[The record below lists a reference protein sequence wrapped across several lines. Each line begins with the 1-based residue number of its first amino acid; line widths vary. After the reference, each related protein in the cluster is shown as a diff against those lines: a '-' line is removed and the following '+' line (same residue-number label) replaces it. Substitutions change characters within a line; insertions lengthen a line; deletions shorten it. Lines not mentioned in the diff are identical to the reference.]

1 MSTIEL
7 RKSEDRVTAADRSRT
22 RLSRATAQVSCSY
35 NASEVSPA
43 VVTLD
48 LAPQISLGPL
58 ELAWHGIMIA
68 VSLLFGLWL
77 ALRLARER
85 GLAPQL
91 VMDAVL
97 TTTLAGI
104 VGARLYYLVQ
114 ADPGALLQPGDW
126 LGTRGFAFYG
136 AILLGV
142 PAVALL
148 LWRRRAG
155 IGHLD
160 VLALAFPAAMAVG
173 RVGDLISG
181 EHYGERSDGV
191 FAFAYTHPD
200 AEVPVKR
207 AGYESGA
214 FYEIAS
220 CALIAIVLWPLRHR
234 FRTPGVALWTVIGL
248 YAAARF
254 AFFFA
259 VRDTPEVALGLRQ
272 AQWTSLALIATAAA
286 GLLVARRRAGRVRDR
301 ATAPA

>member
-1 MSTIEL
+1 MS
-7 RKSEDRVTAADRSRT
+7 
-22 RLSRATAQVSCSY
+22 SY
-35 NASEVSPA
+35 NASEVTLA

-48 LAPQISLGPL
+48 LAPQIRLGPL

-68 VSLLFGLWL
+68 VGLLCGLRL

-85 GLAPQL
+85 ELAPQVVL
-91 VMDAVL
+91 DAVL
-97 TTTLAGI
+97 TITVAGI
-104 VGARLYYLVQ
+104 VGARLYYLIQ
-114 ADPGALLQPGDW
+114 TDPSALLRPGEW

-148 LWRRRAG
+148 LRHRGAG
-155 IGHLD
+155 VAPLD
-160 VLALAFPAAMAVG
+160 ALALAFPAAMAVG
-173 RVGDLISG
+173 RLGDLISG
-181 EHYGERSDGV
+181 EHYGEQSGGV

-200 AEVPVKR
+200 AEVPVKGV
-207 AGYESGA
+207 GYESGA

-220 CALIAIVLWPLRHR
+220 CALIAAVLWPLRNR
-234 FRTPGVALWTVIGL
+234 FRTPGVALWTVIAL

-272 AQWTSLALIATAAA
+272 AQWTSLALVATAAA

-301 ATAPA
+301 ATATT